1 MGLKEF
7 DLAFDKI
14 EILMFGRI
22 YSSGNYGLKKSL
34 VIMSGRLVSW

>member
-7 DLAFDKI
+7 GLGFDKNRNT
-14 EILMFGRI
+14 GRI